1 MSVGAASVALGPA
14 FAVVAFTLHGRVLDE
29 TQQPVAGV
37 CVRVNANGREG
48 ECSDA
53 QGFFHVSDMEERE
66 YMIDVVMRKEFH
78 TGGGQSLCLL
88 SLSHPGAAG
97 NGAAAAGDLALSG
110 VRSRGHV
117 AAAQLR
123 SVSLSFSRRRDCR
136 AATPCKRC
144 RETPWSPR
152 RRRRSSSVFS

>member
-78 TGGGQSLCLL
+78 TGGG
-88 SLSHPGAAG
+88 PV
-97 NGAAAAGDLALSG
+97 ALSSLTIASR
-110 VRSRGHV
+110 RSREW
-117 AAAQLR
+117 
-123 SVSLSFSRRRDCR
+123 SCRR
-136 AATPCKRC
+136 
-144 RETPWSPR
+144 W
-152 RRRRSSSVFS
+152 